1 MYRFFNKLTQ
11 GTIVKT
17 EKLRDFEVVNKL
29 FFHLQVID
37 IEVKLHAIICH
48 KNIYGKNKQTR

>member
-17 EKLRDFEVVNKL
+17 EKLRDFEVVNEL

-37 IEVKLHAIICH
+37 IEVKLHARKCH
-48 KNIYGKNKQTR
+48 KNI

>member
-1 MYRFFNKLTQ
+1 MYRFFNKLTK

-17 EKLRDFEVVNKL
+17 EKLRDFEVVNEL

-37 IEVKLHAIICH
+37 IEVKLHARKCH
-48 KNIYGKNKQTR
+48 KNI